1 MENGNWRSF
10 ERSDWT
16 RVLSDEFVFTWRL
29 QLAWFGWKESRKRT
43 QTRPWCQ
50 LTRRLLALPSLLK
63 REKEPTLVWI
73 ETLEI
78 RSLVDGTRSLPTR
91 RTARFNDERSH
102 TCPCGLGNV
111 SIRDWV
117 SNRGEVARQRNNKPG
132 WEIWQTQH
140 QRSCL
145 LLLQG
150 KLERRD
156 EILFYFNNSAAQDN
170 RPDGQRQDWE
180 SRLERLNSRLRRPV
194 PDWSE
199 EELIK

>member
-1 MENGNWRSF
+1 MNSF
-10 ERSDWT
+10 LRGDCNLLDLAEKNQER
-16 RVLSDEFVFTWRL
+16 E
-29 QLAWFGWKESRKRT
+29 
-43 QTRPWCQ
+43 
-50 LTRRLLALPSLLK
+50 RRLDHDASWPGGCW
-63 REKEPTLVWI
+63 RYRHCWNEKKKPTLVWI

-91 RTARFNDERSH
+91 RTARFNDEQSH

-111 SIRDWV
+111 STRDWV
-117 SNRGEVARQRNNKPG
+117 SNRGEVSARQRNNKPG

-199 EELIK
+199 EELIT